1 MHTVQRCLASV
12 STILLLC
19 SGAAAQDW
27 SQRNPPTAPSAR
39 ADHAMVYDSAR
50 QEVMLFGGQGVG
62 GALADTWVW
71 NGATWTQRFPA
82 TSPPAR
88 SNHAMAYDS
97 VRQRVVLYGGT
108 GVGGTWVWDG
118 TNWTAMTSAGLGPWP
133 LERHAMAFDAAR
145 QRVVMYGGVGR
156 GETWVWDGASW
167 TLGDAFSPPGS
178 RSDHAMAYD
187 PVRQRTVMFGGVSM
201 FAYGTY
207 GMNDTWEWNGV
218 SWAHPGPNP
227 PPGRMELAMA
237 WSPASQ
243 RVVMFGG
250 SFIPPLPGPSGFIE
264 YSDTWAFDGMQ
275 WAQLG
280 TAVFPPSRSRH
291 ALAYDDAHGQL
302 VLFGGS
308 TGYPTPVLRG
318 DTWVLGSTS
327 AVATPYGAGCGIPP
341 LALAPVAAARPILGQ
356 TARALVPNAPTPASA
371 LAIGFSNTVFGP
383 VALPLPLDGFG
394 LTGCFLHQSDD
405 VVGLPLNPVAAGF
418 EFALPLPTTP
428 GLLGV
433 HVFLQAYGFAPG
445 QNPAQL
451 TTSNGLEWKFGD
463 V

>member
-19 SGAAAQDW
+19 SGAAAQNW

-39 ADHAMVYDSAR
+39 ANHAMVYDSAR
-50 QEVMLFGGQGVG
+50 QEVVLFGGQGVG
-62 GALADTWVW
+62 GALGDTWVW

-82 TSPPAR
+82 TSPPSR

-97 VRQRVVLYGGT
+97 VRQRVVLFGGA
-108 GVGGTWVWDG
+108 GGGGTWEWDG
-118 TNWTAMTSAGLGPWP
+118 TNWTAMTFAGFGPWNR
-133 LERHAMAFDAAR
+133 EGHAMAFDAAR
-145 QRVVMYGGVGR
+145 QRVVMFGGVGY
-156 GETWVWDGASW
+156 GDTWEWDGANW
-167 TLGDAFSPPGS
+167 ILGATVLPGG
-178 RSDHAMAYD
+178 RDGHAMAYD
-187 PVRQRTVMFGGVSM
+187 PARQRTVMFGGFSL
-201 FAYGTY
+201 FAYGTF
-207 GMNDTWEWNGV
+207 GMNDTWEWNG
-218 SWAHPGPNP
+218 SWAHAHPNP
-227 PPGRMELAMA
+227 PPGLMDHAMA
-237 WSPASQ
+237 WSPALQ

-250 SFIPPLPGPSGFIE
+250 SFRDTSGFIE
-264 YSDTWAFDGMQ
+264 YSDTWAFDGAQ

-280 TAVFPPSRSRH
+280 TAVFPQSRSRH
-291 ALAYDDAHGQL
+291 ALAYDDVHGQL

-308 TGYPTPVLRG
+308 MGYPTPVLLG
-318 DTWVLGSTS
+318 DTWVLGSKS

-405 VVGLPLNPVAAGF
+405 VVGLPLNPVAAGL